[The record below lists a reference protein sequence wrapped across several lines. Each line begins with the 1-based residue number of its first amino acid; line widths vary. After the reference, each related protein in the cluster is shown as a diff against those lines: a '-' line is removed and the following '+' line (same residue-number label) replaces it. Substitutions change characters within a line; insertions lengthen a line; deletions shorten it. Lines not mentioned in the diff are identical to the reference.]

1 MAAFDQ
7 AGASIAPFVVL
18 LVSITSICPDLD
30 GKQRLI
36 TPTHLRFPSNNF
48 FCSDRFLW
56 FLDFDFT
63 DTIEWERLCFVLV
76 TTVRQFSND
85 RKSV

>member
-1 MAAFDQ
+1 MGSMAAFDQ

-18 LVSITSICPDLD
+18 LVSITSICPALD

-48 FCSDRFLW
+48 FCFDRF
-56 FLDFDFT
+56 
-63 DTIEWERLCFVLV
+63 
-76 TTVRQFSND
+76 
-85 RKSV
+85 

>member
-1 MAAFDQ
+1 MGSMAAFDQ

-18 LVSITSICPDLD
+18 LVSITSIPALD

-48 FCSDRFLW
+48 FWSDRFL
-56 FLDFDFT
+56 
-63 DTIEWERLCFVLV
+63 
-76 TTVRQFSND
+76 
-85 RKSV
+85 